1 MWMDHFVNTGKDV
14 EHEAFLLYWMSK
26 FVFVRTQI
34 LVQDLNVAIHLSRG
48 MLFLLVFT
56 RNMRMLRKLRSK
68 M

>member
-1 MWMDHFVNTGKDV
+1 MNTGKDV

-48 MLFLLVFT
+48 NRVALGPVVLVYIIY
-56 RNMRMLRKLRSK
+56 L
-68 M
+68 